1 MADTRVTIYNEY
13 VHEKLEPHVAKVYPN
28 GIHAAIAEMLG
39 RHGYQNI
46 QIATVDMPENGL
58 TEEVLDH
65 TDVLIWWAHVAHDA
79 VLDEVAQRVAQHVRE
94 GMGFIALHSA
104 HNSKPFKLLM
114 GTNCRLKWREND
126 EKERLWVVEP
136 GHPIAHGIPE
146 YLELPQEETYG
157 ERFNIPKPD
166 DVVFISWFSGGEV
179 FRSGCTFT
187 RDAGKIFYF
196 RPGHEEYP
204 TYYREDITQI
214 LVNAIEW
221 AKPAGGPKCTLG
233 HVAPLENV
241 PDKLAGASDA
251 RRTHQDAEIKAYVAE
266 IRRRQSEGGLHE

>member
-1 MADTRVTIYNEY
+1 MPQTRVTIYNEY
-13 VHEKLEPHVAKVYPN
+13 VHEKLQPQVAKVYPK
-28 GIHAAIAEMLG
+28 GIHGAISEMLAK
-39 RHGYQNI
+39 RGYTNLR
-46 QIATVDMPENGL
+46 IATVDMPENGL
-58 TEEVLDH
+58 TEEVLND
-65 TDVLIWWAHVAHDA
+65 TDVLIWWGHLAHDA

-94 GMGFIALHSA
+94 GMGLIALHSS

-146 YLELPQEETYG
+146 CIELPQEETYG

-166 DVVFISWFSGGEV
+166 AVVFISWFSGGEV

-221 AKPAGGPKCTLG
+221 AKPSGGPKCTLG
-233 HVAPLENV
+233 RVPAREPV
-241 PDKLAGASDA
+241 PDKMAGASEE
-251 RRTHQDAEIKAYVAE
+251 RKNHQDRE
-266 IRRRQSEGGLHE
+266 IREYVEQIKQKQREAGK